1 MAERRVLRAVD
12 YWKTDWEGC
21 PYPDLVQR
29 LRHADP
35 YPDPRLLVQ
44 PGWHADELDR
54 IIAYLRAGREFG
66 IPEDGVSYCRFGCP
80 DNFPDLV
87 AAGVEGPDDCDAP
100 DAAVESQD
108 LPPASEPAD
117 MGFRDLFDGVWIWP
131 EGLAHYVER
140 HSVRLPEEFVDHMR
154 SRSWV
159 VPDARVLWEVELEIL
174 DDDEETEDHAF
185 WIAWG
190 KRETGGSAG

>member
-1 MAERRVLRAVD
+1 MAKRRVLRAVG
-12 YWKTDWEGC
+12 YWKSDREGC
-21 PYPDLVQR
+21 
-29 LRHADP
+29 P

-54 IIAYLRAGREFG
+54 IIAYLRAGREFNAWDG
-66 IPEDGVSYCRFGCP
+66 YSYCQFGCRDKFEDPVDPGVEDMGVSDR
-80 DNFPDLV
+80 
-87 AAGVEGPDDCDAP
+87 
-100 DAAVESQD
+100 
-108 LPPASEPAD
+108 
-117 MGFRDLFDGVWIWP
+117 FDGVWIWP

-154 SRSWV
+154 FRSWV
-159 VPDARVLWEVELEIL
+159 VPDARVLWEVGVEDEELE
-174 DDDEETEDHAF
+174 DEDHTF